1 VGKARGERRQAC
13 RSSVRVEPAPIFRI
27 GTVAAETPSRLR
39 LVRGRA
45 DAEPSPLAQPEVRVR
60 CALCGLRERIETR
73 QRRPLSASVTGV
85 VTCHQLDCGHAWH
98 RTIANVG
105 GIFPG
110 LVRNATFI
118 PCDCRDA
125 APEGR

>member
-1 VGKARGERRQAC
+1 MGKARGERRQAC

-45 DAEPSPLAQPEVRVR
+45 DAEPSPLGQSEVRVR
-60 CALCGLRERIETR
+60 CALCGPRERIETR
-73 QRRPLSASVTGV
+73 RTPLSDGVTGV
-85 VTCHQLDCGHAWH
+85 ITCHQLDCGHAWH
-98 RTIANVG
+98 RTIASVG

-125 APEGR
+125 TPEGR